1 MYVGHT
7 VRRNVDSTCV
17 APSQLLLLYIS
28 QVLCCRIRSSLISD
42 LSTLSRKFD
51 RWQFSTKPGWHV
63 FKALRFSLRSEHA
76 VSREGFCNGDAG
88 SVADPPRWVGGQ
100 RTRIGKNLSKKYA
113 LSVAN
118 APKRSQGRFFGDL
131 VVDLDVKAS
140 RRRYG
145 AERADP

>member
-1 MYVGHT
+1 MFY
-7 VRRNVDSTCV
+7 
-17 APSQLLLLYIS
+17 
-28 QVLCCRIRSSLISD
+28 
-42 LSTLSRKFD
+42 
-51 RWQFSTKPGWHV
+51 
-63 FKALRFSLRSEHA
+63 KALRFSLRSEHA
-76 VSREGFCNGDAG
+76 ASREGFCNGDAG

-145 AERADP
+145 AERADPRRRTLQVRRGHASSVKKRHANAVRGGRDAQPKKGYFESPN